1 MRSATRL
8 VIIALLGLFLAFPAV
23 VGGRGD
29 PAERVGDDEAVQ
41 TTTAPPPARLR
52 TTARGYQLDK
62 PETEAD
68 QAETRRKLVM
78 GVTSVVLLGIVIWGR
93 SVRRKRRK
101 ATEGLTN
108 RRWSIVIV

>member
-8 VIIALLGLFLAFPAV
+8 MIIALLGLFLAFPAV
-23 VGGRGD
+23 SAAAD

-41 TTTAPPPARLR
+41 TTTAPPPNSAPE
-52 TTARGYQLDK
+52 TAQRIPLDK

-78 GVTSVVLLGIVIWGR
+78 GVTSVVLLGIVIWGH

-101 ATEGLTN
+101 AAEG
-108 RRWSIVIV
+108 

>member
-8 VIIALLGLFLAFPAV
+8 MIIALLGLFLAFPAV
-23 VGGRGD
+23 SAAAAPV
-29 PAERVGDDEAVQ
+29 ERVGDDEVVQ
-41 TTTAPPPARLR
+41 TTTAPPSS
-52 TTARGYQLDK
+52 TAPETAQRIPLDK

-68 QAETRRKLVM
+68 QAESRRKLVM

-101 ATEGLTN
+101 AAEG
-108 RRWSIVIV
+108 